1 MIAGRKEE
9 EPMRI
14 IATIVAAATIAAA
27 TITGTAFAHHGW
39 DAYDAAKQQK
49 VTGTIAEL
57 KWEQP
62 HAVLFVTVAGKKQEI
77 WLSPLQRMVD
87 RGLQKDALKA
97 GKTVTVDAQPHS
109 QRDNEWKALAIT
121 VDGKDFNLMR

>member
-1 MIAGRKEE
+1 
-9 EPMRI
+9 MRI
-14 IATIVAAATIAAA
+14 IATIAAVAVAATA
-27 TITGTAFAHHGW
+27 ITGTALAHHGW

-49 VTGTIAEL
+49 VTGTISEL

-62 HAVLFVTVAGKKQEI
+62 HAVLFVTVAGKKQEV

-87 RGLQKDALKA
+87 RGLQKEALKV
-97 GKTVTVDAQPHS
+97 GKTVTVDVQPHS
-109 QRDNEWKALAIT
+109 QRANEWKALAIT

>member
-1 MIAGRKEE
+1 
-9 EPMRI
+9 MRI
-14 IATIVAAATIAAA
+14 IASIAAVAVAAMAIN
-27 TITGTAFAHHGW
+27 GTALAHHGW

-49 VTGTIAEL
+49 VTGTISEL

-62 HAVLFVTVAGKKQEI
+62 HAVLFVTVAGKKQEV

-87 RGLQKDALKA
+87 RGLQKEALKV
-97 GKTVTVDAQPHS
+97 GKTVTVDVQPHS
-109 QRDNEWKALAIT
+109 QRANQWKALAIT

>member
-1 MIAGRKEE
+1 
-9 EPMRI
+9 MRI
-14 IATIVAAATIAAA
+14 IAMTVAAALSAAA
-27 TITGTAFAHHGW
+27 ITGTALAHHGW
-39 DAYDAAKQQK
+39 DAYDSTKQQK

-62 HAVLFVTVAGKKQEI
+62 HAILFVTVAGKKQEV

-87 RGLQKDALKA
+87 RGLQKEALKV
-97 GKTVTVDAQPHS
+97 GKTVTVDGQPHS
-109 QRDNEWKALAIT
+109 QRANEWKALAIT

>member
-1 MIAGRKEE
+1 MRTIA
-9 EPMRI
+9 M
-14 IATIVAAATIAAA
+14 TVAAALAAA
-27 TITGTAFAHHGW
+27 AITAPAFAHHGW

-49 VTGTIAEL
+49 VTGTISEL

-62 HAVLFVTVAGKKQEI
+62 HAILFVTVAGRKQEV

-87 RGLQKDALKA
+87 RGLQKEALKV
-97 GKTVTVDAQPHS
+97 GKSVTIDAQPHS
-109 QRDNEWKALAIT
+109 QRTNEWKALAIT

>member
-1 MIAGRKEE
+1 
-9 EPMRI
+9 MRI
-14 IATIVAAATIAAA
+14 IASIAAVAVAATAIN
-27 TITGTAFAHHGW
+27 GTALAHHGW

-49 VTGTIAEL
+49 VTGTISEL

-62 HAVLFVTVAGKKQEI
+62 HAVLFVTVAGTKQEV

-87 RGLQKDALKA
+87 RGLQKEALKV
-97 GKTVTVDAQPHS
+97 GKTVTVNAQPHS
-109 QRDNEWKALAIT
+109 ERANEWKALAIT